1 MLEGYECAIVL
12 KHNAIGK
19 YSVLSEGITQSMQQS
34 NSVIHSK
41 LEIQSNGSFLVL
53 ICNLF

>member
-19 YSVLSEGITQSMQQS
+19 YSVLSERHHAEYATK
-34 NSVIHSK
+34 VT
-41 LEIQSNGSFLVL
+41 V
-53 ICNLF
+53 